1 MTPTQP
7 KRCQPARSR
16 RTVSPGLQG
25 KAGSRGRR
33 DGLPLI
39 SGGGVGGKAPDPSS
53 TDSER
58 WRLFR
63 FLFGRS
69 KRNIAPGDERS
80 KANDFQPEKQKE
92 TRFSHSNI
100 ACSAMENRG
109 TAISG
114 PSAAAWGGGWPPKR
128 RLRAP
133 VANRSGRCRHCAMRR
148 RLAIGSLGPASPLDP
163 AQRNTYRVLPPTGF
177 YPAHPAGRGC
187 RSFRCGKRNLIRPTP
202 AKKMYSFTAATK
214 NVSPGLQGKAGSSRW

>member
-133 VANRSGRCRHCAMRR
+133 VAPRSGRCRRCAWRR
-148 RLAIGSLGPASPLDP
+148 RLAMMIARGRQALGRMPINYSLW
-163 AQRNTYRVLPPTGF
+163 PPKSDKKMS
-177 YPAHPAGRGC
+177 AALRQHSAWRK
-187 RSFRCGKRNLIRPTP
+187 SP
-202 AKKMYSFTAATK
+202 AKAGLFRMYK
-214 NVSPGLQGKAGSSRW
+214 I

>member
-80 KANDFQPEKQKE
+80 KANDFQPKKQKE

-133 VANRSGRCRHCAMRR
+133 VAIAPAVAGTAPAAQTRDRITRAGKPPAASRFRFF
-148 RLAIGSLGPASPLDP
+148 LGSQKNQSFWASRAASMAHSASITRARPSSMETLGTQP
-163 AQRNTYRVLPPTGF
+163 
-177 YPAHPAGRGC
+177 
-187 RSFRCGKRNLIRPTP
+187 
-202 AKKMYSFTAATK
+202 
-214 NVSPGLQGKAGSSRW
+214 